1 MSLSVMPSSNEQ
13 RILFSEEDLDLPK
26 EVGALTEPPIKSSG
40 RRCSQ
45 GRTGSVAAAP
55 DAEPNMRPDAANHD
69 FRAVAIP
76 GPRQFA
82 GPCRR
87 ATVLGAM
94 LDLCVSSPC
103 LRRLLVP
110 R

>member
-1 MSLSVMPSSNEQ
+1 
-13 RILFSEEDLDLPK
+13 
-26 EVGALTEPPIKSSG
+26 
-40 RRCSQ
+40 
-45 GRTGSVAAAP
+45 
-55 DAEPNMRPDAANHD
+55 MRPDAANHD

-110 R
+110 RPFIRTRGSQDPPPSVVLVHTYKEQREA